1 MTDDDLYDD
10 DQRFDDDADLGGQSG
25 HQLPGVIDNEST
37 MLIRRAIEIVS
48 NAKALPLSSSVRI
61 EPDEVLELLHRAA
74 DQLPEEVR
82 QARWLLKERA
92 EFLDKVQREADE
104 ILEDAKARAAHLVS
118 RQEIVKEAK
127 RTAAHVIDQAD
138 AESRRKKHEAED
150 WCDQQLA
157 KLELVLDRIAKTAE
171 AGRERLRVKLEPT
184 ETHPDGMDL
193 AEDHTSASFFDQDQ

>member
-1 MTDDDLYDD
+1 MTDDDLYLDD
-10 DQRFDDDADLGGQSG
+10 EHDLEEHGSHDE
-25 HQLPGVIDNEST
+25 HQLSGVTDNEST
-37 MLIRRAIEIVS
+37 MLVRRAIDIVS

-61 EPDEVLELLHRAA
+61 EPDELLELLHRAA
-74 DQLPEEVR
+74 DQMPEEVR

-92 EFLDKVQREADE
+92 EFLAKVQREADE

-127 RTAAHVIDQAD
+127 RSAAHVIDEAD
-138 AESRRKKHEAED
+138 SDARRKKHEAED

-171 AGRERLRVKLEPT
+171 AGRERLRVKLEPV
-184 ETHPDGMDL
+184 ESAADGMDL
-193 AEDHTSASFFDQDQ
+193 AEDHTSVTFFDQDQ